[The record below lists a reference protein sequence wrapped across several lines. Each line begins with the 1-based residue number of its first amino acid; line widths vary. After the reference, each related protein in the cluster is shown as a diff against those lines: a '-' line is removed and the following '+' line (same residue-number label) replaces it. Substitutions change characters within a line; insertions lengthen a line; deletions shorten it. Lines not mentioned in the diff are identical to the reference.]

1 MTEHRSER
9 QEIIHAVARI
19 QAGVL
24 AMVCGILGGVALFL
38 MTVWLVIKGGE
49 QVGVH
54 LRLLSQYF
62 YGYSVSWTGSLV
74 GLFYGGLV
82 GAAVGWTIG
91 TVYNLVAGTRAI
103 RP

>member
-1 MTEHRSER
+1 
-9 QEIIHAVARI
+9 
-19 QAGVL
+19 
-24 AMVCGILGGVALFL
+24 MVCGILGGAALFL

-74 GLFYGGLV
+74 GMFYGLLV
-82 GAAVGWTIG
+82 GAVVGWTIG
-91 TVYNLVAGTRAI
+91 TVYNLVAGMRTI